1 MCIGTIRTRTIFTE
15 LQHLTPREIK
25 IFITVNPETPGK
37 HPPTPY
43 WSRREKTP
51 LPRLFAAD

>member
-1 MCIGTIRTRTIFTE
+1 MCIGTIGTRTIFAE

-25 IFITVNPETPGK
+25 VFLTGNPETPEK

-43 WSRREKTP
+43 RCGPEKTP